1 MLKSIKKIGGK
12 NMNDLQVF
20 RSSTTAEQEIVFEFP
35 DNGIEFLIKNFT
47 NSDIFVAGRQGTE
60 KSDRIL
66 IPANSWQIITPFPY
80 LYTNTISVI
89 ATETSE
95 KGVEV
100 QCLKC

>member
-35 DNGIEFLIKNFT
+35 DTGIDFLIKNFT
-47 NSDIFVAGRQGTE
+47 NSDIFVAGRKGTE
-60 KSDRIL
+60 KEHRIL
-66 IPANSWQIITPFPY
+66 IPANSWQVISPFPY
-80 LYTNTISVI
+80 LNTNEISVI
-89 ATETSE
+89 AMETNE

-100 QCLKC
+100 QCVKC